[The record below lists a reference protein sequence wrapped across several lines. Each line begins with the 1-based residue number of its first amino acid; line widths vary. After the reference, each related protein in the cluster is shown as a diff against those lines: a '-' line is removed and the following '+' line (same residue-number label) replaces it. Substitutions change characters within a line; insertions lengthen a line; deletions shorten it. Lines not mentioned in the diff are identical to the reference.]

1 MNNLIITN
9 NDSDSDSDLDSNSD
23 SEYSDSSSDNILTLN
38 KEYSKINTN
47 FTDIYNGEYKTI
59 NILVDTYGFK
69 KTPDFN
75 TSNYIY
81 HLNLTDLSA
90 SNVNNL
96 LENNTGG
103 FDKYTNVIGF
113 RLIKAVIPNIA
124 YTINNSNDLFVYKS
138 GGNTYQLNLT
148 QGYYDPSILC
158 NCLPTTN
165 PDSIQFNWMNG
176 LWKYNIT
183 STASITICWDYNE
196 KTKNLAGLMGY
207 YININSSPNNNIYG
221 NMVAD
226 LAATYV
232 DLVIDEI
239 PSIAC
244 KQNSYGRRIID
255 RIPLNDDFGDIKY
268 YEPENKEKDISKLF
282 FPITLDKLSIKLYGK
297 NQEIF
302 DNQQGNHTFEFE
314 LTIKN

>member
-9 NDSDSDSDLDSNSD
+9 SDSDLDSNSESE
-23 SEYSDSSSDNILTLN
+23 SEYSDSSSDNILTLH

-47 FTDIYNGEYKTI
+47 FTNIYNSEYKTI

-75 TSNYIY
+75 TSDYVY
-81 HLNLTDLSA
+81 HLNLTDFSA
-90 SNVNNL
+90 SNINNL

-113 RLIKAVIPNIA
+113 RLVKAVMPNTA
-124 YTINNSNDLFVYKS
+124 YTINNSNDLFVYKI
-138 GGNTYQLNLT
+138 GDEAYKLELT
-148 QGYYDPSILC
+148 QGYYEPCILTS
-158 NCLPTTN
+158 CLPTN
-165 PDSIQFNWMNG
+165 PHDIKFNWENG

-183 STASITICWDYNE
+183 SSSKIVICWDYNE
-196 KTKNLAGLMGY
+196 KTKNLAGLLGY
-207 YININSSPNNNIYG
+207 YININLSPSMNIYG

-226 LAATYV
+226 LASTYV

-268 YEPENKEKDISKLF
+268 YEPEYKDKLDISKLF
-282 FPITLDKLSIKLYGK
+282 FPITLDKLSIKLYDK
-297 NQEIF
+297 NQGLF